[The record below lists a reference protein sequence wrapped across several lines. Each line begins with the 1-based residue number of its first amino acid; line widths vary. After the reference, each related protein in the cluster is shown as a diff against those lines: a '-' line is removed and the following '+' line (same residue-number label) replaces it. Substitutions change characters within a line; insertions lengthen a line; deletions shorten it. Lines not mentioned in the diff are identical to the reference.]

1 MKKFYKIVIVF
12 ILIGLLVII
21 RAYEESLFYDP
32 LIQFFK
38 TDHTTGSLPA
48 FDSLK
53 LLGNISIR
61 FFANSII
68 SLGILWFIFN
78 ERGIVKLSA
87 LLLSILY
94 VLLLMALC
102 YLLFF
107 SNSNNYVPLFYVRR
121 FLIQPVFILI
131 LLPAF
136 YFHKRK

>member
-61 FFANSII
+61 FFTNSII